1 MSMYDQSR
9 LYSDRPEPPSSDP
22 IRVLDVD
29 GQPLPGATVPDLS
42 EPQLLAMYEDLRLAR
57 HFDERAVSLQRQGRI
72 ASYAPMAGQDGSQV
86 ASSHAL
92 ADADWLFPTYRE
104 HAAKV
109 VHGVDLSSI
118 LSPLMGHRE
127 GYAVPDDVNVM
138 PEYIPVGTQVPQ
150 AAGMAWSFGLRGL
163 EDRAVLCH
171 LGDGATSEG
180 DVHEGLTFA
189 GVFDVPAVFLCNNNG
204 YAISTPLSR
213 QTASETLA
221 GKAAAYG
228 IDGVRVD
235 GMDPLAVYQVVSE
248 ALSKAKAPI
257 DGEPRP
263 TFIESVQYRYGAHT
277 TADDPSRYRDDDE
290 VEQWR
295 ERDPLD
301 RLGAYLESEGILDD
315 DREAEIRDRV
325 EARVDEAVAAAES
338 VESPLE
344 DLVDHVYAEAPARLR
359 EQYEA
364 VDRRQ
369 ASRAEVGR

>member
-1 MSMYDQSR
+1 MSILQR
-9 LYSDRPEPPSSDP
+9 DP
-22 IRVLDVD
+22 GDPVQVLGEDGRVVE
-29 GQPLPGATVPDLS
+29 GATVPDLDD
-42 EPQLLAMYEDLRLAR
+42 ETLVEMYRYLRLGR
-57 HFDERAVSLQRQGRI
+57 HFDERAVSLQRQGRL

-109 VHGVDLSSI
+109 VHGVDLASI
-118 LSPLMGHRE
+118 LSPLMGHRA
-127 GYAVPDDVNVM
+127 GYAVPDDVNVL

-150 AAGMAWSFGLRGL
+150 AVGMAWSFALRGL

-204 YAISTPLSR
+204 YAISTPVSR

-221 GKAAAYG
+221 AKAAAYG

-263 TFIESVQYRYGAHT
+263 TFIEAIQYRYGAHT
-277 TADDPSRYRDDDE
+277 TADDPSRYRDDAE
-290 VEQWR
+290 VERWR

-301 RLGAYLESEGILDD
+301 RLEGYLAFEGILDD
-315 DREAEIRDRV
+315 DREAAIGERV
-325 EARVDEAVAAAES
+325 SARVDEAIAAAES

-344 DLVDHVYAEAPARLR
+344 ELVDHVYAEPPRRLR
-359 EQYEA
+359 DQYEA
-364 VDRRQ
+364 VARRQ
-369 ASRAEVGR
+369 EARVGR

>member
-1 MSMYDQSR
+1 M
-9 LYSDRPEPPSSDP
+9 YSDRPEPPSSEP
-22 IRVLDVD
+22 VRVLDVD
-29 GQPLPGATVPDLS
+29 GRPLPGATVPDLS
-42 EPQLLAMYEDLRLAR
+42 EDRLLAMYEDLRLAR
-57 HFDERAVSLQRQGRI
+57 RFDERAVNLQRQGRI

-104 HAAKV
+104 HAAKH
-109 VHGVDLSSI
+109 VHGVELSSI
-118 LSPLMGHRE
+118 LSPLMGHRV

-150 AAGMAWSFGLRGL
+150 AAGMAWSFRLREL
-163 EDRAVLCH
+163 DDRAVLCH

-189 GVFDVPAVFLCNNNG
+189 GVFDLPAVFLCNNNG

-221 GKAAAYG
+221 GKAAGYG

-235 GMDPLAVYQVVSE
+235 GMDPLAVYQIVSE

-263 TFIESVQYRYGAHT
+263 TLVESVQYRYGAHT

-290 VEQWR
+290 VERWR

-301 RLGAYLESEGILDD
+301 RLEAYLEHEGLLDD
-315 DREAEIRDRV
+315 DLASGIGDRV
-325 EARVDEAVAAAES
+325 ERRVVAAVEAAES
-338 VESPLE
+338 VESPVE
-344 DLVDHVYAEAPARLR
+344 QLVDHVYAEPPARLR
-359 EQYEA
+359 EQYAA
-364 VDRRQ
+364 VAARRG
-369 ASRAEVGR
+369 SRGEVGR